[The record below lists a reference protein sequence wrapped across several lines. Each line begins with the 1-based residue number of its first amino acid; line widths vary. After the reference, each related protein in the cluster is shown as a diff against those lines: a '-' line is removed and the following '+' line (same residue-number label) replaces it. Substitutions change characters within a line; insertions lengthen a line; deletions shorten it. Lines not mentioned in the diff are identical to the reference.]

1 MTLELVTG
9 PVRSGKLGVLLDRF
23 AAACQAGRQPLLLV
37 PAAFERDALERDA
50 CGRAGAV
57 LGGEIVTLDALIER
71 VLGGEVAVASEA
83 LDRVL
88 RRRVGHAHGASLG
101 MRPVALASALERL
114 ARECDRAG
122 AAPDALERALGG
134 EARLAP
140 AYAAY
145 EEALAATGRARRGQL
160 AVRAAERLERELAA
174 WGGAPVFAYGF
185 DDLSAAQ
192 LRLLA
197 ALAERCELLL
207 ALPYEPGRPLL
218 GSLGVAFE
226 WLAARAERVSE
237 ARPAAYGAP
246 ESIVAL
252 ARGAFSPREE
262 TPPPA
267 DGAVRLVE
275 TAGTDGEARAVAA
288 EVCRF
293 LRLGWSADEVLVVTP
308 DGYDTEPLAAALERA
323 GVEVAVDASER
334 LTNLPAGNALRALCR
349 VAWADGD
356 RDDLFAWL
364 RLGGSSWAPS
374 RAHES
379 EAKLRGRNI
388 GDAQRAE
395 RDLLG
400 GDPPRPVPELTALRA
415 ASDAAAALRAVADET
430 LARAYG
436 ESPALAETRSGIAAR
451 RALAAASVAADE
463 LSAALPGAGGDDV
476 LIALDAVQVRLGDGL
491 PRGRVRIVRLG
502 LARLAPVRALVLCG
516 LESGVLPRREA
527 AEAAGSADLRRALT
541 PSGLPGDRPRQ
552 EERDRFLFAAA
563 LARVD
568 ESLALV
574 RRATDDDGLELA
586 PSPFWD
592 EVVRVLG
599 DAAPAPFAAPAH
611 ALDGHDERERL
622 QAIAALARSD
632 APSALARA
640 RAHGGRAVPRVERA
654 LAAWKRPTRLR
665 DAQVLAR
672 LAGQPTYSVTELETF
687 QTCSALWFV
696 ERQLHPRD
704 VEQPLDARISGSVM
718 HNALRLFFNGVPSEL
733 RVPRLRPEHLPAAFV
748 LLDRCIDE
756 AIAIQAYED
765 DDVAWE
771 ALRRELRRNLRTVV
785 RGEAERL
792 DEFVPKHFEISLPK
806 AGVRVGDVA
815 ITGRIDRVDERE
827 WVAEALIWDYKSGA
841 VGALGPNV
849 LERGR
854 LQLPLYI
861 KAAAELLGR
870 DVVGGLYQSIRGDE
884 APRGLLREDVREAG
898 ALEGFAGRDY
908 VEPEL
913 FEQLLDEAA
922 ERAGEFAGRMKVGDV
937 VHDPPGGECPP
948 WCRWHGVCRVANP

>member
-1 MTLELVTG
+1 MTLELVVG
-9 PVRSGKLGVLLDRF
+9 PVRSGKLGILLGRF
-23 AAACQAGRQPLLLV
+23 AAACEAGARPLLLV

-50 CGRAGAV
+50 CRSAGAV
-57 LGGEIVTLDALIER
+57 LGGEVVTLDTLVER

-83 LDRVL
+83 LDRVV
-88 RRRVGHAHGASLG
+88 RRRVAQSESAAAGL
-101 MRPVALASALERL
+101 RPAALASALERL

-122 AAPDALERALGG
+122 AAPGALERAPGG
-134 EARLAP
+134 DARLAP

-145 EEALAATGRARRGQL
+145 EAALAGSGRARRGQL
-160 AVRAAERLERELAA
+160 VVRAAERLERELAA
-174 WGGAPVFAYGF
+174 WSGAPVFAYGF
-185 DDLSAAQ
+185 DDLSPAQ
-192 LRLLA
+192 LRLIA
-197 ALAERCELLL
+197 ALAGRCDVLL

-218 GSLGVAFE
+218 GSLDAAFE
-226 WLAARAERVSE
+226 WLAARAERVE
-237 ARPAAYGAP
+237 ELRAAAYGAP
-246 ESIVAL
+246 SSVIAL
-252 ARGAFSPREE
+252 ARGAFSARSEP
-262 TPPPA
+262 PPPA

-275 TAGTDGEARAVAA
+275 ASGTDGEATAVAA
-288 EVCRF
+288 EVCRL
-293 LRLGWSADEVLVVTP
+293 LRGGLAADEVLVVAP
-308 DGYDTEPLAAALERA
+308 DGHDCEPLAAALERA
-323 GVEVAVDASER
+323 GVEVALDTSER
-334 LTNLPAGNALRALCR
+334 LTSLPAGHALRSLCR

-364 RLGGSSWAPS
+364 RLAGSSWVPS

-388 GDAQRAE
+388 ADVARAE
-395 RDLLG
+395 RDLAAS
-400 GDPPRPVPELTALRA
+400 DPPRPVAELTALRA
-415 ASDAAAALRAVADET
+415 AGDPAPALRAVVDAA

-436 ESPALAETRSGIAAR
+436 DSPVVAETRTGIAAR
-451 RALAAASVAADE
+451 RALATASAAADE
-463 LSAALPGAGGDDV
+463 LAGALPGAGGDDV
-476 LIALDAVQVRLGDGL
+476 LAALDAVQVRLGDGL
-491 PRGRVRIVRLG
+491 PQGRVRIVRIG
-502 LARLAPVRALVLCG
+502 LARLAPVRAVVLCG
-516 LESGVLPRREA
+516 LEAGVLPRREP
-527 AEAAGSADLRRALT
+527 AEAAGSADLRRSLT
-541 PSGLPGDRPRQ
+541 PSALPADRPRQ

-568 ESLALV
+568 EQLVLV
-574 RRATDDDGLELA
+574 RRAVDDDGLDLA

-599 DAAPAPFAAPAH
+599 VGAPAPVTTPAH

-622 QAIAALARSD
+622 QAIAAVARND
-632 APSALARA
+632 EPTALVRA
-640 RAHGGRAVPRVERA
+640 RAHGGRAGARIERA
-654 LAAWKRPTRLR
+654 LAAWRRPTRLR
-665 DAQVLAR
+665 DAEVLAR

-687 QTCSALWFV
+687 QTCSSLWFV
-696 ERQLHPRD
+696 ERKLSPRD

-718 HNALRLFFNGVPSEL
+718 HNALRLFFNGVPTEL
-733 RVPRLRPEHLPAAFV
+733 RVHRLRPEHLPAAFE

-792 DEFVPKHFEISLPK
+792 DEFIPRHFEISLPK
-806 AGVRVGDVA
+806 TGVRVGDVA

-841 VGALGPNV
+841 VGALGANV

-854 LQLPLYI
+854 LQMPLYI
-861 KAAAELLGR
+861 RAAAELLGR

-884 APRGLLREDVREAG
+884 APRGLLRDDVREAG
-898 ALEGFAGRDY
+898 ALEGFASRDY

-937 VHDPPGGECPP
+937 LHDPPEGECPP
-948 WCRWHGVCRVANP
+948 WCRWHGVCRVAHP